1 MSKILYF
8 SHGRTALKYGLKFL
22 NLKKGDKILIP
33 EYICSVI
40 IDPILQLGL
49 KIVYYSVDRSLQP
62 NWKEI
67 NLFNQTEI
75 KAILMVHYFGFTQN
89 IKKFKEICNKKS
101 WFLVEDNAHGF
112 GGKINKN
119 LLGTI
124 GDIGISSP
132 RKYSNLLSGGVLYL
146 NTNKINY
153 TMPKNLKRFN
163 TSIIFFILKFMLGK
177 QIYLKSFFKKI
188 FVKRPDFENPYSFYE
203 SSIEDQKVDKLSLKL
218 LKNTDWSKMAIQK
231 RINYTSWSD
240 FFKEN
245 HSVKPVFNFLS
256 EECSPLCYPIY
267 VKDKKSAIKW
277 FEWGWD
283 NGYYVYSWPNLP
295 IDKIKEKGNALEIW
309 ETLICFSTEK
319 KFVS

>member
-1 MSKILYF
+1 MQI
-8 SHGRTALKYGLKFL
+8 
-22 NLKKGDKILIP
+22 N
-33 EYICSVI
+33 
-40 IDPILQLGL
+40 L
-49 KIVYYSVDRSLQP
+49 KIVYYSVDRSLEP
-62 NWKEI
+62 KWKEI
-67 NLFNQTEI
+67 NSFNEPEI

-267 VKDKKSAIKW
+267 VKDKK
-277 FEWGWD
+277 
-283 NGYYVYSWPNLP
+283 V
-295 IDKIKEKGNALEIW
+295 
-309 ETLICFSTEK
+309 
-319 KFVS
+319 

>member
-22 NLKKGDKILIP
+22 KLNEGDKILIP
-33 EYICSVI
+33 EFICSVI
-40 IDPILQLGL
+40 IDPIIKLGL
-49 KIVYYSVDRSLQP
+49 KIVYYSVEKSLEP
-62 NWKEI
+62 KWKEI
-67 NLFNQTEI
+67 NSFNEPEI

-89 IKKFKEICNKKS
+89 INKFQEISKKKS
-101 WFLVEDNAHGF
+101 WHLIEDNAHGF
-112 GGKINKN
+112 GGKFNGN
-119 LLGTI
+119 LLGTF

-132 RKYSNLLSGGVLYL
+132 WKYSNLLSGGILYL
-146 NTNKINY
+146 NKKINY
-153 TMPKNLKRFN
+153 KVPNNLKRFKP
-163 TSIIFFILKFMLGK
+163 SIFLFLLKFILGK
-177 QIYLKSFFKKI
+177 NFVKTYLKKSFFD
-188 FVKRPDFENPYSFYE
+188 RPDFENPYSFYE
-203 SSIEDQKVDKLSLKL
+203 KPITDKKIDKLSYKL
-218 LKNTDWSKMAIQK
+218 LKNKDWSKMAFNR
-231 RINYTSWSD
+231 RINYNSWLD

-245 HSVKPVFNFLS
+245 KKVTPVFNFLS

-267 VKDKKSAIKW
+267 VKDKKTAIKW